1 MKEGLI
7 VTKNTNLHDQ
17 EDNLPNL
24 MGVVNLYFCLIFV

>member
-7 VTKNTNLHDQ
+7 VKKKNTNLHDQ

-24 MGVVNLYFCLIFV
+24 MGVVYIFA

>member
-24 MGVVNLYFCLIFV
+24 MGVVYIFA